1 MRRITVLAI
10 AAAVAMAGGLISFGL
25 RPMGQQQAS
34 RPATVTEPEL
44 VTGAIVPRPPFASP
58 EPPAAEVAVAPPAS
72 PETSPKPARSDTAAN
87 SRPTCRNPDAL
98 GVSRIVE
105 IDTTGGP
112 GFGFEHFKQHDFLRG
127 SRPQR
132 RLPYLVAIFA
142 SS

>member
-1 MRRITVLAI
+1 MAI

-25 RPMGQQQAS
+25 GRMGQQQAS
-34 RPATVTEPEL
+34 RPATVTEPEV
-44 VTGAIVPRPPFASP
+44 VTGAIVRRSTFASP

-72 PETSPKPARSDTAAN
+72 PEISLKPAPSNTVAN
-87 SRPTCRNPDAL
+87 SRPTCRNSDAL
-98 GVSRIVE
+98 GVSRVVE